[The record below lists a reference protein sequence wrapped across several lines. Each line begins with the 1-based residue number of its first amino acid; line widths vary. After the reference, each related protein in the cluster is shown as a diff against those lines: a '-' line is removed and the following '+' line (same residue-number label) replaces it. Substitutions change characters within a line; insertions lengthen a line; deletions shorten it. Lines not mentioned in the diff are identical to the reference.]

1 MYITTNQ
8 TYNYNMMQSFFY
20 IFTGAYIKNG
30 KARKK
35 YCKEWYGKV
44 AYLAREKLIE
54 VTLISV
60 LLEHFLQD

>member
-30 KARKK
+30 KARKNI
-35 YCKEWYGKV
+35 
-44 AYLAREKLIE
+44 ARSGMERWPIQQEKN
-54 VTLISV
+54 
-60 LLEHFLQD
+60 